1 MSAQHPSVVFIGGG
15 PRTAGILE
23 RLAANRRGLADGKL
37 QIHIV
42 EPHEP
47 GSGRIWR
54 YDQEPGLM
62 MNSAA
67 ADVTMFT
74 DASVVCEGPASDGPG
89 LAAWAAGILDGSITD
104 APALPPHL
112 QEQLRSLAG
121 SSFATRQLQ
130 SKYLEWFFRRAVR
143 ALGSD
148 VRVTV
153 HRDTAVSIELLGEQR
168 AAEPGEQQSDG
179 AGYSVRL
186 ASGGTLHADVVIT
199 ALGHTDAEPDA
210 RSAGWSAFAARNGG
224 FHAAPSYTTDVDYSP
239 LAPGQDVIVSGMGL
253 AFVDL
258 LVLLTEGR
266 GGRFEETPDGG
277 LRYLPSGAE
286 PRLWAGSR
294 RGVPFHSKISVALR
308 GESAAA
314 PRFFTA
320 DAVDALLA
328 EHTELDFR
336 AHLWPL
342 IAKDAGYGYYRELF
356 TGSPERVALGWDEFA
371 GRFAAL
377 DWYSSAR
384 RELVA
389 AAVPDA
395 GLHLDLEQLDKPFG
409 GRLFAGHD
417 DVQAAVDAYIEHD
430 LELRTGPDHPETL
443 ALFMALLRVY
453 MELGRIVPPERLN
466 ARSQE
471 DVHGWWHGFFSFVDS
486 GPPPR
491 RLHEM
496 LAVHRAGLLHFL
508 GPGLAVAA
516 DDASGEFVAT
526 SAQSPVSMRAKA
538 FIEARLPGPAVA
550 RSANPLLRSLH
561 GTGLGAEQHLL
572 TSDGGHSTGRL
583 LVNSGHQIVG
593 RGGGTRSRL
602 FGIGPGTSGW
612 GAGAFARPGT
622 NAAPFRE
629 NDALARR
636 ILTAVSR
643 SPLTVLEL
651 PMHDPRVRP
660 LLDELAVEYDTRYG
674 DLFGRGTA
682 AEELN
687 RYPAEEFEAPSGA
700 LLIIQENGESVAGG
714 AYRRY
719 DAETAEFKRIW
730 THSAHRRRGL
740 ARRVLAELERL
751 AAERGYRSVYLTTGP
766 RQPEARHL
774 YLNTGYMAQFD
785 LAADPETI
793 GPLAFMKD
801 LAVLAGEPAQGRGDA
816 PRLTGSSSVR

>member
-1 MSAQHPSVVFIGGG
+1 MPAQHPSVVFIGGG

-23 RLAANRRGLADGKL
+23 RLAANRPGLAEGPL

-42 EPHEP
+42 EPYEP

-54 YDQEPGLM
+54 YDQHPGLM
-62 MNSAA
+62 LNSAA
-67 ADVTMFT
+67 QDVTMFT
-74 DASVVCEGPASDGPG
+74 DSSVVCEGPAIDGPG
-89 LAAWAAGILDGSITD
+89 LAAWAAGILDGSIND

-112 QEQLRSLAG
+112 QEQLRQLTG
-121 SSFATRQLQ
+121 GTFPTRQLQ
-130 SKYLEWFFRRAVR
+130 SKYLEWFFRRAVL

-153 HRDTAVSIELLGEQR
+153 HRDTAVSV
-168 AAEPGEQQSDG
+168 EPQG
-179 AGYSVRL
+179 ADDDRYSVGL
-186 ASGGTLHADVVIT
+186 AGGGTLHADVVIT
-199 ALGHTDAEPDA
+199 AVGHTDAEPDA
-210 RSAGWSAFAARNGG
+210 RSAAWSAFAARNGG

-239 LAPGQDVIVSGMGL
+239 VAPGQDVIVSGMGL

-266 GGRFEETPDGG
+266 GGRFEEAADGG

-320 DAVDALLA
+320 AAVDALLA
-328 EHTELDFR
+328 EHAELDFR
-336 AHLWPL
+336 SHLWPL

-384 RELVA
+384 HELVA
-389 AAVPDA
+389 AAVPDSE
-395 GLHLDLEQLDKPFG
+395 LHLDLERLDKPFG
-409 GRLFAGHD
+409 GRLFTSHD
-417 DVQAAVDAYIEHD
+417 DVQAAVAAYIEHD

-443 ALFMALLRVY
+443 ALFMALLKVY
-453 MELGRIVPPERLN
+453 MELGRLVPPERLN

-486 GPPPR
+486 GPPPH
-491 RLHEM
+491 RLREM
-496 LAVHRAGLLHFL
+496 LALHRAGLLHFL

-516 DDASGEFVAT
+516 DDATGEFVAT
-526 SAQSPVSMRAKA
+526 SAQSPVSVRANA

-583 LVNSGHQIVG
+583 LITSGHRIVG
-593 RGGGTRSRL
+593 RGGGTRNRL

-629 NDALARR
+629 NDALARK
-636 ILTAVSR
+636 ILEALSGAGR
-643 SPLTVLEL
+643 
-651 PMHDPRVRP
+651 PR
-660 LLDELAVEYDTRYG
+660 
-674 DLFGRGTA
+674 TA
-682 AEELN
+682 A
-687 RYPAEEFEAPSGA
+687 
-700 LLIIQENGESVAGG
+700 
-714 AYRRY
+714 
-719 DAETAEFKRIW
+719 
-730 THSAHRRRGL
+730 
-740 ARRVLAELERL
+740 
-751 AAERGYRSVYLTTGP
+751 
-766 RQPEARHL
+766 
-774 YLNTGYMAQFD
+774 
-785 LAADPETI
+785 
-793 GPLAFMKD
+793 
-801 LAVLAGEPAQGRGDA
+801 AVGKA
-816 PRLTGSSSVR
+816 